1 MNDKLIKLGFIQ
13 AVSFLLYIIGV
24 FGLSLLDWDN
34 PLIYFFTGLLMIGLM
49 IVNGIYL
56 VFYFMRGKKE

>member
-1 MNDKLIKLGFIQ
+1 MNDKLISLGFIQ

-24 FGLSLLDWDN
+24 FGLSLMNWEH
-34 PLIYFFTGLLMIGLM
+34 PLIYFFTGLLMLGLM

-56 VFYFMRGKKE
+56 VFYFMRDKQ